1 MTAAS
6 REARATG
13 GALPSLQTA
22 VPGPRSMGWVDRL
35 AARECPAITARRA
48 RRAAALG
55 AAADDPIVWA
65 EAHGAN
71 VIDVDDNVFVDMT
84 AGFGVAS
91 VGHGHPA
98 VVAAMQAQAGRLLHA
113 MGDAFP
119 DPQRI
124 LLMERLTALSGYD
137 RVIFGSSGSDAVEAA
152 LKTARVA
159 TGRDGVLSFEGA
171 YHGLSYGA
179 LVADGYKINDFREPF
194 AGQLGPHVR
203 RAPFGGPLPSL
214 EGLGAV
220 LVEPI
225 QGRGGVRSPPEGWLD
240 ALIEAAHKAGAVV
253 IFDEIYTGMGRT
265 GRWLRAHGL
274 QRRPDL
280 VCLGKGLAGGYPISA
295 CLGTAAVMDAWGAS
309 RGEALHTQTFLGNP
323 VGSAMALACIDVL
336 EGVLPTI
343 QAKGAAL
350 RAQLEAE
357 GYGVQGEGLLL
368 GVRLPD
374 TLRASRALLDRGFI
388 VLPAGEQAEVL
399 ALTPPLTITEA
410 QLQAFVAAL
419 CAVAPARGAEPGVD
433 LGR

>member
-1 MTAAS
+1 MTAVTSAAS
-6 REARATG
+6 AAG
-13 GALPSLQTA
+13 DALPALKTA
-22 VPGPRSMGWVDRL
+22 VPGPRSTAWVDRL
-35 AARECPAITARRA
+35 AQRECPAITARRA

-55 AAADDPIVWA
+55 AAVDDPIVWA

-124 LLMERLTALSGYD
+124 LLMERLAAISGYD

-179 LVADGYKINDFREPF
+179 LVADGYKVNDFREPF
-194 AGQLGPHVR
+194 AGQLGQHAR

-225 QGRGGVRSPPEGWLD
+225 QGRGGVRSPPAGWLD
-240 ALIEAAHKAGAVV
+240 ALIDAAHKAGAVV

-265 GRWLRAHGL
+265 GRWLAAHGL

-336 EGVLPTI
+336 EGILPTI
-343 QAKGAAL
+343 EAKGARLAARL
-350 RAQLEAE
+350 RAA
-357 GYGVQGEGLLL
+357 GYAVQGEGMLL

-374 TLRASRALLDRGFI
+374 TLRASRALMERGFI
-388 VLPAGEQAEVL
+388 VLPAGERAEVL
-399 ALTPPLTITEA
+399 ALTPPLTITEP
-410 QLQAFVAAL
+410 QLEAFVEAL
-419 CAVAPARGAEPGVD
+419 CAVAPAGAAA
-433 LGR
+433 